1 MVLVLLVASVPA
13 GMAAAATPTGPAD
26 GAGVAAAQETT
37 ETATANSTESDA
49 DGDGDAAEGEDAS
62 SGGIAPGAQL
72 AGVLAVQ
79 RAEIDSELDSRS
91 FEAQVTSAKTNRSKA
106 RVVSNHVNQT
116 QTRLDDLR
124 SRLAELKSARRDGNL
139 SQGRYRAQAAHLA
152 AEIRSLQRLVDQ
164 TRDVAVELSPEAR
177 QSSGIDEARFERLRN
192 DTQNLSGSEVSEI
205 AREVAGSNV
214 GNGLARG
221 VDEDRRGER
230 GPPDRAEGESESPGN
245 AGNATA
251 RGDGNESAAPG
262 RSENAPGRD
271 DGNESELP
279 GNSGDAP
286 GRDDGNE
293 SAAPGNSGDAPG
305 RDDDV
310 QTDVSR
316 PGESGPGAPDESGDA
331 PGRSADAPGRSDAAN
346 RSDGNSTDTAA
357 DTETT
362 TGTETTTETD
372 ATADSET
379 ATETDTTGDAEPTVD
394 SPTATTVEAD
404 DETVTDTKP
413 ATSAETVT
421 DTTRTATDGTFSTF
435 VAVNV
440 V

>member
-1 MVLVLLVASVPA
+1 MVLLVASVPA

-49 DGDGDAAEGEDAS
+49 EGDAAEGDDAS

-124 SRLAELKSARRDGNL
+124 SRLAELKSARREGNL
-139 SQGRYRAQAAHLA
+139 SEGRYRAQAAHLA

-251 RGDGNESAAPG
+251 RGDGNESDAPG

-286 GRDDGNE
+286 GRDD
-293 SAAPGNSGDAPG
+293 
-305 RDDDV
+305 DV
-310 QTDVSR
+310 QTDVNR
-316 PGESGPGAPDESGDA
+316 PGESGPGAPGESGDA
-331 PGRSADAPGRSDAAN
+331 PGKSADAPGRSDATN
-346 RSDGNSTDTAA
+346 RSDDNSTETDTAA
-357 DTETT
+357 DTEATT
-362 TGTETTTETD
+362 ETETTTETD
-372 ATADSET
+372 ATTDSET
-379 ATETDTTGDAEPTVD
+379 ATETDTAGDAEPTVD
-394 SPTATTVEAD
+394 SATATTVEAD
-404 DETVTDTKP
+404 DETVTDT
-413 ATSAETVT
+413 
-421 DTTRTATDGTFSTF
+421 TRTTTTDGIFATF